1 MASETSGDA
10 YPSQSVLTVDLAAI
24 AHNYRDLRSRTE
36 ASGAGC
42 AAVVKANGYGLGAAT
57 VAQAIHAAGCR
68 WFYVAHLVEGLVVR
82 AALPRG
88 SGAEVCVLNGLLPGE
103 AGAFASAGLIPVLND
118 LGQIE
123 QWSKAAR
130 SDGKARPAIVH
141 FDTGMSR
148 LGLDPDEAAR
158 LIAEPERLSGLEI
171 KYWLSHL
178 ACGDEPDNPL
188 NREQLARIRAVVA
201 KLPRAPVSF
210 ANSSGIFLGAEYHLD
225 QCRPGCA
232 LYGINPVPNRP
243 NPMRQVARLDAKVL
257 QIRTIDRSQTVGYGA
272 THRAGGP
279 TRVATIAVGYADG
292 WLRDLS
298 NRGFALFD
306 GVKVPFIGRVSM
318 DLITIDATAVPKL
331 KPGDFVELMGN
342 TLTADHIADIAGTI
356 GYEVLTRLGSR
367 FHCRYVNAPAAAPI

>member
-1 MASETSGDA
+1 MASETPGDA

-24 AHNYRDLRSRTE
+24 ADNYSKLRLDVISSSS
-36 ASGAGC
+36 AC
-42 AAVVKANGYGLGAAT
+42 AAVVKADAYGLGARE
-57 VAQAIHAAGCR
+57 VASALQAAGCR
-68 WFYVAHLVEGLVVR
+68 AFYVAQLSEGIAVR
-82 AALPRG
+82 AALEPDD
-88 SGAEVCVLNGLLPGE
+88 VTDVYVLSGLLPGE
-103 AGAFASAGLIPVLND
+103 APTFDEHGLTPVLND
-118 LGQIE
+118 LSQIE
-123 QWSKAAR
+123 YWSRHAQTTAAEL
-130 SDGKARPAIVH
+130 PAVVH

-148 LGLDPDEAAR
+148 LGLSPSEAER
-158 LIAEPERLSGLEI
+158 LIAQPERLVGI
-171 KYWLSHL
+171 DVHYWLSHL
-178 ACGDEPDNPL
+178 ACADEPDNPL
-188 NREQLARIRAVVA
+188 NGEQLARIKATTDR
-201 KLPRAPVSF
+201 LPRAPVSF
-210 ANSSGIFLGAEYHLD
+210 ANSSGIFLGPQYHLD

-232 LYGINPVPNRP
+232 LYGINPVPSRP